1 MNNYK
6 ESKQNFDS
14 SYIYKVEEREENEE
28 IIRQSARG
36 LLSIENNVLPKVTR
50 YFLRNDKGVR
60 FAY

>member
-6 ESKQNFDS
+6 ASTQNFDS
-14 SYIYKVEEREENEE
+14 SFIYKVEEREENEE

-50 YFLRNDKGVR
+50 YFIRNDKGVCCTH
-60 FAY
+60 